1 MKKSLE
7 NGYRFIPEV
16 GGHLEE
22 LWKEKGYDQLNLHLP
37 ELEPKTTPKPPGTI
51 FKPEIFVKS
60 LFTIRTYSICR

>member
-37 ELEPKTTPKPPGTI
+37 ELEPKTTPKPPGI
-51 FKPEIFVKS
+51 ILNRKIDKPT
-60 LFTIRTYSICR
+60 FTIRTYSICR